1 MKQTAIVTGGSRG
14 IGRAVA
20 VRLAK
25 DGMNLVINYRGN
37 SAAAEETERLCREL
51 GAEVLLVQGD
61 VSRAEDC
68 EKLAAQAK
76 EAFGRVDVLVNNAGI
91 TRDGLLARMTKE
103 DFRAVLDVNLVGP
116 WNMMKAVNRIMM
128 KQRYGRIVNLSSV
141 TGLMGNMGQTNY
153 AAAKAGILGMT
164 KSYAR
169 EVASRGITVNAVAPG
184 FIDTDMTEAMPEG
197 AKDKNRHRNTNGAH
211 RKAGRRGGSSG
222 FPGER
227 TGRIHYGRGPAGRRR
242 NGDVEAE
249 IRREQDEKKSCD
261 YRNGCHTPVGLSA
274 RRPGRTFG
282 TAWWE
287 SPRLRRWTP
296 KSGR

>member
-1 MKQTAIVTGGSRG
+1 MKQSAIVTGGSRG

-37 SAAAEETERLCREL
+37 SAAAEETERMCREL

-91 TRDGLLARMTKE
+91 TRDGLLARMTEE

-197 AKDKNRHRNTNGAH
+197 AKDKIITGIPM
-211 RKAGRRGGSSG
+211 G
-222 FPGER
+222 R
-227 TGRIHYGRGPAGRRR
+227 TGKPEDVAEAVAFLASEQAGYIT
-242 NGDVEAE
+242 GEV
-249 IRREQDEKKSCD
+249 
-261 YRNGCHTPVGLSA
+261 
-274 RRPGRTFG
+274 
-282 TAWWE
+282 
-287 SPRLRRWTP
+287 LRVD
-296 KSGR
+296 GGMAM

>member
-37 SAAAEETERLCREL
+37 SAAAEETERICREL

-91 TRDGLLARMTKE
+91 TRDGLLARMTEE

-197 AKDKNRHRNTNGAH
+197 AKDKIVTGI
-211 RKAGRRGGSSG
+211 
-222 FPGER
+222 PM
-227 TGRIHYGRGPAGRRR
+227 GRIGKPEDVAEAVAFLTSEQAGYIT
-242 NGDVEAE
+242 GEV
-249 IRREQDEKKSCD
+249 
-261 YRNGCHTPVGLSA
+261 
-274 RRPGRTFG
+274 
-282 TAWWE
+282 
-287 SPRLRRWTP
+287 LRVD
-296 KSGR
+296 GGMAM

>member
-51 GAEVLLVQGD
+51 GVEVLLVQGD

-91 TRDGLLARMTKE
+91 TRDGLLARMTEE

-197 AKDKNRHRNTNGAH
+197 AKDKIVTEIPMG
-211 RKAGRRGGSSG
+211 
-222 FPGER
+222 R
-227 TGRIHYGRGPAGRRR
+227 TGKPEDVAEAVAFLASEQAGYIT
-242 NGDVEAE
+242 GEV
-249 IRREQDEKKSCD
+249 
-261 YRNGCHTPVGLSA
+261 
-274 RRPGRTFG
+274 
-282 TAWWE
+282 
-287 SPRLRRWTP
+287 LRVD
-296 KSGR
+296 GGMAM

>member
-37 SAAAEETERLCREL
+37 SAAAEETERMCREL

-91 TRDGLLARMTKE
+91 TRDGLLARMTEE

-197 AKDKNRHRNTNGAH
+197 AKEKIITGIPM
-211 RKAGRRGGSSG
+211 G
-222 FPGER
+222 R
-227 TGRIHYGRGPAGRRR
+227 TGKPEDVAEAVAFLASEQAGYIT
-242 NGDVEAE
+242 GEV
-249 IRREQDEKKSCD
+249 
-261 YRNGCHTPVGLSA
+261 
-274 RRPGRTFG
+274 
-282 TAWWE
+282 
-287 SPRLRRWTP
+287 LRVD
-296 KSGR
+296 GGMAM

>member
-51 GAEVLLVQGD
+51 GVEVLLVQGD

-91 TRDGLLARMTKE
+91 TRDGLLARMTEE
-103 DFRAVLDVNLVGP
+103 DFRAVLDVNLMGP

-197 AKDKNRHRNTNGAH
+197 AKDKIVTGIPM
-211 RKAGRRGGSSG
+211 G
-222 FPGER
+222 R
-227 TGRIHYGRGPAGRRR
+227 TGKPEDVAEAVAFLTSEQAGYIT
-242 NGDVEAE
+242 GEV
-249 IRREQDEKKSCD
+249 
-261 YRNGCHTPVGLSA
+261 
-274 RRPGRTFG
+274 
-282 TAWWE
+282 
-287 SPRLRRWTP
+287 LRVD
-296 KSGR
+296 GGMAM

>member
-20 VRLAK
+20 MRLAK

-68 EKLAAQAK
+68 EKLATKAK

-91 TRDGLLARMTKE
+91 TRDGLLARMTEE

-128 KQRYGRIVNLSSV
+128 KKRYGRIVNLSSV

-153 AAAKAGILGMT
+153 AAAKAGIVGLT

-197 AKDKNRHRNTNGAH
+197 AKDKIITGIPM
-211 RKAGRRGGSSG
+211 G
-222 FPGER
+222 R
-227 TGRIHYGRGPAGRRR
+227 TGKPEDVAEAVAFLASEQAGYIT
-242 NGDVEAE
+242 GEV
-249 IRREQDEKKSCD
+249 
-261 YRNGCHTPVGLSA
+261 
-274 RRPGRTFG
+274 
-282 TAWWE
+282 
-287 SPRLRRWTP
+287 LRVD
-296 KSGR
+296 GGMAM

>member
-20 VRLAK
+20 MRLAK

-37 SAAAEETERLCREL
+37 SAAAEETERLCRDL

-76 EAFGRVDVLVNNAGI
+76 ETFGRVDVLVNNAGI
-91 TRDGLLARMTKE
+91 TRDGLLARMTEE

-153 AAAKAGILGMT
+153 AAAKAGIVGMT

-197 AKDKNRHRNTNGAH
+197 AKDKIITGIPM
-211 RKAGRRGGSSG
+211 G
-222 FPGER
+222 R
-227 TGRIHYGRGPAGRRR
+227 TGKPEDVAEAVAFLASEQAGYIT
-242 NGDVEAE
+242 GEV
-249 IRREQDEKKSCD
+249 
-261 YRNGCHTPVGLSA
+261 
-274 RRPGRTFG
+274 
-282 TAWWE
+282 
-287 SPRLRRWTP
+287 LRVD
-296 KSGR
+296 GGMAM

>member
-37 SAAAEETERLCREL
+37 SAAAEETERMCREL

-76 EAFGRVDVLVNNAGI
+76 EAFVRVDVLVNNAGI
-91 TRDGLLARMTKE
+91 TRDGLLARMTEE

-197 AKDKNRHRNTNGAH
+197 AKDKIITGIPM
-211 RKAGRRGGSSG
+211 G
-222 FPGER
+222 R
-227 TGRIHYGRGPAGRRR
+227 TGKPEDVAEAVAFLASEQAGYIT
-242 NGDVEAE
+242 GEV
-249 IRREQDEKKSCD
+249 
-261 YRNGCHTPVGLSA
+261 
-274 RRPGRTFG
+274 
-282 TAWWE
+282 
-287 SPRLRRWTP
+287 LRVD
-296 KSGR
+296 GGMAM

>member
-37 SAAAEETERLCREL
+37 SAAAEETARMCREL

-91 TRDGLLARMTKE
+91 TRDGLLARMTEE

-169 EVASRGITVNAVAPG
+169 EVAGRGITVNAVAPG

-197 AKDKNRHRNTNGAH
+197 AKDKIITGIPM
-211 RKAGRRGGSSG
+211 G
-222 FPGER
+222 R
-227 TGRIHYGRGPAGRRR
+227 TGKPEDVAEAVAFLASEQAGYIT
-242 NGDVEAE
+242 GEV
-249 IRREQDEKKSCD
+249 
-261 YRNGCHTPVGLSA
+261 
-274 RRPGRTFG
+274 
-282 TAWWE
+282 
-287 SPRLRRWTP
+287 LRVD
-296 KSGR
+296 GGMAM

>member
-91 TRDGLLARMTKE
+91 TRDGLLARMTEE
-103 DFRAVLDVNLVGP
+103 DFRAVLDVNLVGS

-197 AKDKNRHRNTNGAH
+197 AKDKIVTEIPMG
-211 RKAGRRGGSSG
+211 
-222 FPGER
+222 R
-227 TGRIHYGRGPAGRRR
+227 TGKPEDVAEAVAFLTSEQAGYIT
-242 NGDVEAE
+242 GEV
-249 IRREQDEKKSCD
+249 
-261 YRNGCHTPVGLSA
+261 
-274 RRPGRTFG
+274 
-282 TAWWE
+282 
-287 SPRLRRWTP
+287 LRVD
-296 KSGR
+296 GGMAM

>member
-68 EKLAAQAK
+68 EKLAAQTE

-91 TRDGLLARMTKE
+91 TRDGLLARMTEE

-197 AKDKNRHRNTNGAH
+197 AKDKIITGIPM
-211 RKAGRRGGSSG
+211 G
-222 FPGER
+222 R
-227 TGRIHYGRGPAGRRR
+227 TGKPEDVAEAVAFLASEQAGYIT
-242 NGDVEAE
+242 GEV
-249 IRREQDEKKSCD
+249 
-261 YRNGCHTPVGLSA
+261 
-274 RRPGRTFG
+274 
-282 TAWWE
+282 
-287 SPRLRRWTP
+287 LRVD
-296 KSGR
+296 GGMAM

>member
-37 SAAAEETERLCREL
+37 SAAAEETKRLCREL

-91 TRDGLLARMTKE
+91 TRDGLLARMTEE

-197 AKDKNRHRNTNGAH
+197 AKDKIVTGIPM
-211 RKAGRRGGSSG
+211 G
-222 FPGER
+222 R
-227 TGRIHYGRGPAGRRR
+227 TGKPEDVAEAVAFLASEQAGYIT
-242 NGDVEAE
+242 GEV
-249 IRREQDEKKSCD
+249 
-261 YRNGCHTPVGLSA
+261 
-274 RRPGRTFG
+274 
-282 TAWWE
+282 
-287 SPRLRRWTP
+287 LRVD
-296 KSGR
+296 GGMAM

>member
-68 EKLAAQAK
+68 EKLAEQAK

-91 TRDGLLARMTKE
+91 TRDGLLARMTEE

-197 AKDKNRHRNTNGAH
+197 AKDKIITEIPMG
-211 RKAGRRGGSSG
+211 
-222 FPGER
+222 R
-227 TGRIHYGRGPAGRRR
+227 TGKPEDVAEAVAFLASERAGYIT
-242 NGDVEAE
+242 GEV
-249 IRREQDEKKSCD
+249 
-261 YRNGCHTPVGLSA
+261 
-274 RRPGRTFG
+274 
-282 TAWWE
+282 
-287 SPRLRRWTP
+287 LRVD
-296 KSGR
+296 GGMAM

>member
-61 VSRAEDC
+61 VSLAEDC

-91 TRDGLLARMTKE
+91 TRDGLLARMTEE

-116 WNMMKAVNRIMM
+116 WNMMKVVNRIMM

-169 EVASRGITVNAVAPG
+169 EVAGRGITVNAVAPG

-197 AKDKNRHRNTNGAH
+197 AKDKIITGIPM
-211 RKAGRRGGSSG
+211 G
-222 FPGER
+222 R
-227 TGRIHYGRGPAGRRR
+227 TGKPEDVAEAVAFLASEQAGYIT
-242 NGDVEAE
+242 GEV
-249 IRREQDEKKSCD
+249 
-261 YRNGCHTPVGLSA
+261 
-274 RRPGRTFG
+274 
-282 TAWWE
+282 
-287 SPRLRRWTP
+287 LRVD
-296 KSGR
+296 GGMAM

>member
-20 VRLAK
+20 MRLAK

-51 GAEVLLVQGD
+51 GAKVLLVQGD

-68 EKLAAQAK
+68 EKLAEHAK

-91 TRDGLLARMTKE
+91 TRDGLLARMTEE

-153 AAAKAGILGMT
+153 AAAKAGIVGMT

-169 EVASRGITVNAVAPG
+169 EVANRGITVNAVAPG

-197 AKDKNRHRNTNGAH
+197 AKDKIITGIPM
-211 RKAGRRGGSSG
+211 G
-222 FPGER
+222 R
-227 TGRIHYGRGPAGRRR
+227 TGKPDDVSEAVAFLASEQAGYIT
-242 NGDVEAE
+242 GEV
-249 IRREQDEKKSCD
+249 
-261 YRNGCHTPVGLSA
+261 
-274 RRPGRTFG
+274 
-282 TAWWE
+282 
-287 SPRLRRWTP
+287 LRVD
-296 KSGR
+296 GGMAM

>member
-91 TRDGLLARMTKE
+91 TRDGLLARMTEE

-197 AKDKNRHRNTNGAH
+197 ARDKIITGIPM
-211 RKAGRRGGSSG
+211 G
-222 FPGER
+222 R
-227 TGRIHYGRGPAGRRR
+227 TGKPEDVAEAVAFLVSEQAGYIT
-242 NGDVEAE
+242 GEV
-249 IRREQDEKKSCD
+249 
-261 YRNGCHTPVGLSA
+261 
-274 RRPGRTFG
+274 
-282 TAWWE
+282 
-287 SPRLRRWTP
+287 LRVD
-296 KSGR
+296 GGMAM

>member
-1 MKQTAIVTGGSRG
+1 MKQTVIVTGGSRG

-91 TRDGLLARMTKE
+91 TRDGLLARMTEE

-197 AKDKNRHRNTNGAH
+197 AKDKIITGIPM
-211 RKAGRRGGSSG
+211 G
-222 FPGER
+222 R
-227 TGRIHYGRGPAGRRR
+227 TGKPEDVAEAVAFLASEQAGYIT
-242 NGDVEAE
+242 GEV
-249 IRREQDEKKSCD
+249 
-261 YRNGCHTPVGLSA
+261 
-274 RRPGRTFG
+274 
-282 TAWWE
+282 
-287 SPRLRRWTP
+287 LRVD
-296 KSGR
+296 GGMAM

>member
-37 SAAAEETERLCREL
+37 SAAAEETERMCREL

-61 VSRAEDC
+61 VSCAEDC

-76 EAFGRVDVLVNNAGI
+76 EAFDRVDVLVNNAGI
-91 TRDGLLARMTKE
+91 TRDGLLARMTEE

-197 AKDKNRHRNTNGAH
+197 AKDKIITGIPM
-211 RKAGRRGGSSG
+211 G
-222 FPGER
+222 R
-227 TGRIHYGRGPAGRRR
+227 TGKPEDVAEAVAFLASEQAGYIT
-242 NGDVEAE
+242 GEV
-249 IRREQDEKKSCD
+249 
-261 YRNGCHTPVGLSA
+261 
-274 RRPGRTFG
+274 
-282 TAWWE
+282 
-287 SPRLRRWTP
+287 LRVD
-296 KSGR
+296 GGMAM

>member
-37 SAAAEETERLCREL
+37 SAAAEETERMCREL

-91 TRDGLLARMTKE
+91 TRDGLLARMTEE

-116 WNMMKAVNRIMM
+116 WNMIKAVNRIMM

-169 EVASRGITVNAVAPG
+169 EVAGRRITVNAVAPG

-197 AKDKNRHRNTNGAH
+197 AKDKIITGIPM
-211 RKAGRRGGSSG
+211 G
-222 FPGER
+222 R
-227 TGRIHYGRGPAGRRR
+227 TGKPEDVAEAVAFLASEQAGYIT
-242 NGDVEAE
+242 GEV
-249 IRREQDEKKSCD
+249 
-261 YRNGCHTPVGLSA
+261 
-274 RRPGRTFG
+274 
-282 TAWWE
+282 
-287 SPRLRRWTP
+287 LRVD
-296 KSGR
+296 GGMAM

>member
-91 TRDGLLARMTKE
+91 TRDGLLARMTEE

-153 AAAKAGILGMT
+153 AAAKAGIVGVT

-197 AKDKNRHRNTNGAH
+197 AKDKIITGIPM
-211 RKAGRRGGSSG
+211 G
-222 FPGER
+222 R
-227 TGRIHYGRGPAGRRR
+227 TGKPEDVAEAVAFLASEQAGYIT
-242 NGDVEAE
+242 GEV
-249 IRREQDEKKSCD
+249 
-261 YRNGCHTPVGLSA
+261 
-274 RRPGRTFG
+274 
-282 TAWWE
+282 
-287 SPRLRRWTP
+287 LRVD
-296 KSGR
+296 GGMAM

>member
-91 TRDGLLARMTKE
+91 TRDGLLARMTE
-103 DFRAVLDVNLVGP
+103 EEFRAVLDVNLVGP

-197 AKDKNRHRNTNGAH
+197 AKDKIITGIPM
-211 RKAGRRGGSSG
+211 G
-222 FPGER
+222 R
-227 TGRIHYGRGPAGRRR
+227 TGKPEDVAEAVAFLASEQAGYIT
-242 NGDVEAE
+242 GEV
-249 IRREQDEKKSCD
+249 
-261 YRNGCHTPVGLSA
+261 
-274 RRPGRTFG
+274 
-282 TAWWE
+282 
-287 SPRLRRWTP
+287 LRVD
-296 KSGR
+296 GGMAM

>member
-91 TRDGLLARMTKE
+91 TRDGLLARMTEE

-197 AKDKNRHRNTNGAH
+197 AKDKIVTGMPM
-211 RKAGRRGGSSG
+211 G
-222 FPGER
+222 R
-227 TGRIHYGRGPAGRRR
+227 TGKPEDVAEAVAFLASEQAGYIT
-242 NGDVEAE
+242 GEV
-249 IRREQDEKKSCD
+249 
-261 YRNGCHTPVGLSA
+261 
-274 RRPGRTFG
+274 
-282 TAWWE
+282 
-287 SPRLRRWTP
+287 LRVD
-296 KSGR
+296 GGMAM

>member
-91 TRDGLLARMTKE
+91 TRDGLLARMTEE

-116 WNMMKAVNRIMM
+116 WNMMKAVNLIMM

-197 AKDKNRHRNTNGAH
+197 AKDKIITGIPM
-211 RKAGRRGGSSG
+211 G
-222 FPGER
+222 R
-227 TGRIHYGRGPAGRRR
+227 TGKPEDVAEAVAFLTSEQAGYIT
-242 NGDVEAE
+242 GEV
-249 IRREQDEKKSCD
+249 
-261 YRNGCHTPVGLSA
+261 
-274 RRPGRTFG
+274 
-282 TAWWE
+282 
-287 SPRLRRWTP
+287 LRVD
-296 KSGR
+296 GGMAM

>member
-37 SAAAEETERLCREL
+37 SAAAEETERICREL

-76 EAFGRVDVLVNNAGI
+76 EVFGRVDVLVNNAGI
-91 TRDGLLARMTKE
+91 TRDGLLARMTEE

-197 AKDKNRHRNTNGAH
+197 AKDKIITGIPM
-211 RKAGRRGGSSG
+211 G
-222 FPGER
+222 R
-227 TGRIHYGRGPAGRRR
+227 TGKPEDVAEAVAFLASEPAGYIT
-242 NGDVEAE
+242 GEV
-249 IRREQDEKKSCD
+249 
-261 YRNGCHTPVGLSA
+261 
-274 RRPGRTFG
+274 
-282 TAWWE
+282 
-287 SPRLRRWTP
+287 LRVD
-296 KSGR
+296 GGMAM

>member
-37 SAAAEETERLCREL
+37 SAAAEETERMCREL

-68 EKLAAQAK
+68 EKLAEQAK

-91 TRDGLLARMTKE
+91 TRDGLLARMTEE

-197 AKDKNRHRNTNGAH
+197 AKDKIITGIPM
-211 RKAGRRGGSSG
+211 G
-222 FPGER
+222 R
-227 TGRIHYGRGPAGRRR
+227 TGKPEDVAEAVAFLASEQAGYIT
-242 NGDVEAE
+242 GEV
-249 IRREQDEKKSCD
+249 
-261 YRNGCHTPVGLSA
+261 
-274 RRPGRTFG
+274 
-282 TAWWE
+282 
-287 SPRLRRWTP
+287 LRVD
-296 KSGR
+296 GGMAM

>member
-37 SAAAEETERLCREL
+37 SAAAEETEQMCREL

-61 VSRAEDC
+61 VSCAEDC

-91 TRDGLLARMTKE
+91 TRDGLLARMTEE

-116 WNMMKAVNRIMM
+116 WNMIKAVNRIMM

-153 AAAKAGILGMT
+153 AAAKAGIVGMM

-169 EVASRGITVNAVAPG
+169 EVAGRGITVNAVAPG

-197 AKDKNRHRNTNGAH
+197 AKDKIITGIPM
-211 RKAGRRGGSSG
+211 G
-222 FPGER
+222 R
-227 TGRIHYGRGPAGRRR
+227 TGKPEDVAEAVAFLASEQAGYIT
-242 NGDVEAE
+242 GEV
-249 IRREQDEKKSCD
+249 
-261 YRNGCHTPVGLSA
+261 
-274 RRPGRTFG
+274 
-282 TAWWE
+282 
-287 SPRLRRWTP
+287 LRVD
-296 KSGR
+296 GGMAM

>member
-91 TRDGLLARMTKE
+91 TRDGLLARMAEE

-197 AKDKNRHRNTNGAH
+197 AKDKIITGIPM
-211 RKAGRRGGSSG
+211 G
-222 FPGER
+222 R
-227 TGRIHYGRGPAGRRR
+227 TGKPEDVAEAVAFLASEQAGYIT
-242 NGDVEAE
+242 GEV
-249 IRREQDEKKSCD
+249 
-261 YRNGCHTPVGLSA
+261 
-274 RRPGRTFG
+274 
-282 TAWWE
+282 
-287 SPRLRRWTP
+287 LRVD
-296 KSGR
+296 GGMAM

>member
-91 TRDGLLARMTKE
+91 TRDGLLARMTEE

-169 EVASRGITVNAVAPG
+169 EVTSRGITVNAVAPG

-197 AKDKNRHRNTNGAH
+197 AKDKIISEIPMG
-211 RKAGRRGGSSG
+211 
-222 FPGER
+222 R
-227 TGRIHYGRGPAGRRR
+227 TGKPEDVAEAVAFLASEQAGYIT
-242 NGDVEAE
+242 GEV
-249 IRREQDEKKSCD
+249 
-261 YRNGCHTPVGLSA
+261 
-274 RRPGRTFG
+274 
-282 TAWWE
+282 
-287 SPRLRRWTP
+287 LRVD
-296 KSGR
+296 GGMAM

>member
-1 MKQTAIVTGGSRG
+1 MKQIAIVTGGSRG

-37 SAAAEETERLCREL
+37 SAAAEETERMCREL

-61 VSRAEDC
+61 VSCAEDC

-91 TRDGLLARMTKE
+91 TRDGLLARMAEE

-153 AAAKAGILGMT
+153 AAAKAGIVGMT

-197 AKDKNRHRNTNGAH
+197 AKDKIITGIPM
-211 RKAGRRGGSSG
+211 G
-222 FPGER
+222 R
-227 TGRIHYGRGPAGRRR
+227 TGKPEDVAEAVAFLASEQAGYIT
-242 NGDVEAE
+242 GEV
-249 IRREQDEKKSCD
+249 
-261 YRNGCHTPVGLSA
+261 
-274 RRPGRTFG
+274 
-282 TAWWE
+282 
-287 SPRLRRWTP
+287 LRVD
-296 KSGR
+296 GGMAM

>member
-37 SAAAEETERLCREL
+37 SAAAEETEQMCREL

-61 VSRAEDC
+61 VSLAEDC

-91 TRDGLLARMTKE
+91 TRDGLLARMTEE

-197 AKDKNRHRNTNGAH
+197 AKDKIITGIPM
-211 RKAGRRGGSSG
+211 G
-222 FPGER
+222 R
-227 TGRIHYGRGPAGRRR
+227 TGKPEDVAEAVAFLASEQAGYIT
-242 NGDVEAE
+242 GEV
-249 IRREQDEKKSCD
+249 
-261 YRNGCHTPVGLSA
+261 
-274 RRPGRTFG
+274 
-282 TAWWE
+282 
-287 SPRLRRWTP
+287 LRVD
-296 KSGR
+296 GGMAM

>member
-37 SAAAEETERLCREL
+37 SAAAEETERICREL

-68 EKLAAQAK
+68 EKLTAQAK

-91 TRDGLLARMTKE
+91 TRDGLLARMTEE

-197 AKDKNRHRNTNGAH
+197 AKDKIITGIPM
-211 RKAGRRGGSSG
+211 G
-222 FPGER
+222 R
-227 TGRIHYGRGPAGRRR
+227 TGKPEDVAEAVAFLASEQAGYIT
-242 NGDVEAE
+242 GEV
-249 IRREQDEKKSCD
+249 
-261 YRNGCHTPVGLSA
+261 
-274 RRPGRTFG
+274 
-282 TAWWE
+282 
-287 SPRLRRWTP
+287 LRVD
-296 KSGR
+296 GGMAM

>member
-20 VRLAK
+20 MRLAK

-61 VSRAEDC
+61 VSCAEDC

-91 TRDGLLARMTKE
+91 TRDGLLARMTEE

-116 WNMMKAVNRIMM
+116 WNMIKAVNRIMM

-169 EVASRGITVNAVAPG
+169 EVAGRGITVNAVAPG

-197 AKDKNRHRNTNGAH
+197 AKDKIIIGIPM
-211 RKAGRRGGSSG
+211 G
-222 FPGER
+222 R
-227 TGRIHYGRGPAGRRR
+227 TGKPEDVAEAVAFLASEQAGYIT
-242 NGDVEAE
+242 GEV
-249 IRREQDEKKSCD
+249 
-261 YRNGCHTPVGLSA
+261 
-274 RRPGRTFG
+274 
-282 TAWWE
+282 
-287 SPRLRRWTP
+287 LRVD
-296 KSGR
+296 GGMAM